1 MNSSL
6 SAKRTNI
13 ERSHLFALGLPNMLK
28 NAQYMPQ
35 NVLPL
40 LGRVRALSSPWPG
53 CMQPIAMG
61 LEASTGPP
69 ATLGEDWRQ
78 HSRSPLPAPVP
89 VLGKGSSCSTFP
101 SSGRALHLPC
111 PQLHTSAGIKAP
123 GVWVCTPRTS
133 STPCLEQST
142 SISEALSDVTDVGI
156 FKMFIYLLLYFFR
169 VRYADNTMHF

>member
-13 ERSHLFALGLPNMLK
+13 ERSHLFALGFPNMLK

-61 LEASTGPP
+61 LEASPGPP
-69 ATLGEDWRQ
+69 ATEVFHHLQ
-78 HSRSPLPAPVP
+78 HSSTAEVLHHLQSRCWARTAPAAPCPPREGHCTFP
-89 VLGKGSSCSTFP
+89 VL
-101 SSGRALHLPC
+101 
-111 PQLHTSAGIKAP
+111 
-123 GVWVCTPRTS
+123 S
-133 STPCLEQST
+133 ST
-142 SISEALSDVTDVGI
+142 
-156 FKMFIYLLLYFFR
+156 LLQASRHQEFGSARHEHPAHPVWSKARAFLRRFP
-169 VRYADNTMHF
+169 MSQM